1 MNRPTAEGPSKPG
14 VSPRSARAHLSAAA
28 AALAIAIAAAA
39 CSSLSPI
46 EPLQLTLA
54 DLEVS
59 EVTLFETTLL
69 ARLRVTNPNPEPF
82 AVDGA
87 SFKLT
92 LDGRKVGSGTTPGS
106 FNVGRLDSVVVEA
119 VFHINN
125 ASAVL
130 RLKDVLQQKVV
141 SYGITG
147 SLFTQGTFGTRRI
160 RVDKEGRL
168 DLGEPIL
175 PPAEGPGAV
184 TPEPSP

>member
-1 MNRPTAEGPSKPG
+1 MTRPTAEGPSKPG
-14 VSPRSARAHLSAAA
+14 ASRRGSARPRLIAAA
-28 AALAIAIAAAA
+28 AALAITAAA
-39 CSSLSPI
+39 CSSLGPI
-46 EPLQLTLA
+46 EPLELTLA

-82 AVDGA
+82 AIDGG

-92 LDGRKVGSGTTPGS
+92 LDGKKIGSGTTPES
-106 FNVGRLDSVVVEA
+106 FTVDRLDSVVVEA

-130 RLKDVLQQKVV
+130 RLKDVLQQSVV

-147 SLFTQGTFGTRRI
+147 SLFTQGTLGTRKIRI
-160 RVDKEGRL
+160 DKEGRL
-168 DLGEPIL
+168 DLGDSALFPVGQPETA
-175 PPAEGPGAV
+175 PPP
-184 TPEPSP
+184 TSP

>member
-1 MNRPTAEGPSKPG
+1 MSRPAAVEPSTIET
-14 VSPRSARAHLSAAA
+14 PRTGSVRARLHAAA
-28 AALAIAIAAAA
+28 AALAIAAAA

-82 AVDGA
+82 AVDGG

-92 LDGRKVGSGTTPGS
+92 LDGRKIGSGTTPGS
-106 FNVGRLDSVVVEA
+106 FTVDRLDSVVVEA

-141 SYGITG
+141 SYGVTG
-147 SLFTQGTFGTRRI
+147 SLFTQGTFGSRRI

-168 DLGEPIL
+168 DLGESAL
-175 PPAEGPGAV
+175 FPAEGPETGPPP
-184 TPEPSP
+184 TSP

>member
-14 VSPRSARAHLSAAA
+14 ASRRGSARARQIAAA
-28 AALAIAIAAAA
+28 AALAIAAAAY
-39 CSSLSPI
+39 SSLSPI

-54 DLEVS
+54 DLEVP

-82 AVDGA
+82 AVDGG

-92 LDGRKVGSGTTPGS
+92 LDGKKIGSGTSSES
-106 FNVGRLDSVVVEA
+106 FTVERLDSVVVEA

-141 SYGITG
+141 SYGVTG
-147 SLFTQGTFGTRRI
+147 SLFTQGTFGTRKI

-168 DLGEPIL
+168 DLGESALFPT
-175 PPAEGPGAV
+175 EGPEAGPPP
-184 TPEPSP
+184 TSP

>member
-1 MNRPTAEGPSKPG
+1 MNPPTAMKPS
-14 VSPRSARAHLSAAA
+14 STDTPRTWSASVRLRAAVT
-28 AALAIAIAAAA
+28 ALAIAAAA

-82 AVDGA
+82 VIDGG

-92 LDGRKVGSGTTPGS
+92 LDGKKVGTGTTPES
-106 FNVGRLDSVVVEA
+106 FSVDRLDSVVVEA

-125 ASAVL
+125 ASAAL
-130 RLKDVLQQKVV
+130 RLRDVLQQKVV
-141 SYGITG
+141 SYGVTG
-147 SLFTQGTFGTRRI
+147 SLFTQGTLGTRKI
-160 RVDKEGRL
+160 RVDREGRL
-168 DLGEPIL
+168 DLNESALFPTD
-175 PPAEGPGAV
+175 GPGAG
-184 TPEPSP
+184 PPPPSP

>member
-1 MNRPTAEGPSKPG
+1 MSRPAARKPSTTEP
-14 VSPRSARAHLSAAA
+14 PRTGSARVRLHAAA
-28 AALAIAIAAAA
+28 AALAIVAAA
-39 CSSLSPI
+39 CSSMSPI

-82 AVDGA
+82 VIAGG
-87 SFKLT
+87 SFKLI
-92 LDGRKVGSGTTPGS
+92 LDGKKIGSGTTPES
-106 FNVGRLDSVVVEA
+106 FTVDRLDSVVVEA

-125 ASAVL
+125 ASAVI

-141 SYGITG
+141 SYGVTG
-147 SLFTQGTFGTRRI
+147 SLFTQGSFGTRRI

-168 DLGEPIL
+168 DLGESAL
-175 PPAEGPGAV
+175 FPAEGPGAV
-184 TPEPSP
+184 APEPSP